1 MEDVPVENNTR
12 HRRSNSAR
20 NHIADNKISQNGMAS
35 ESMNDSS
42 GSDTQSGRISVK
54 VFLKHYEGYS
64 SCLFIDAVIR
74 CACCCLIKG

>member
-42 GSDTQSGRISVK
+42 GSDTQSGRISVRD
-54 VFLKHYEGYS
+54 YEGHS
-64 SCLFIDAVIR
+64 SCLCIDAMDR
-74 CACCCLIKG
+74 TP